1 MYVHEHQAKEILA
14 RRGVAVPRGRLVSSA
29 RDTRVAAEELGGE
42 AVVKAQIHAGGRGK
56 AGGIRVAPSPEE
68 AAALYERMIGS
79 RLVTG
84 QTGPSGRR
92 VRRVYL
98 EERLS
103 ADRELYAAL
112 SVDRG
117 SGRVVIRASGDGGMD
132 VEGKGAMSSITVDPA
147 MGPAAFA
154 LRDLAAGIGL
164 SGSLAASF
172 SSMATMLYDAFVG
185 LDCSLIEINPLA
197 VVGERVV
204 ALDAKM
210 AFDDNAL
217 YRHPDIAE
225 LRDIEEEETEEFEA
239 LKYGLSYVKLD
250 GSVGCLVNGA
260 GLAMAT
266 LDAVTAAGGLPAN
279 FLDLGGGASEEAVR
293 RAFELLAEDGRAKAA
308 LVNVFGGI
316 VRCDAV
322 ARGVK
327 AAIAATGTGIPVV
340 VRFAG
345 NRAAEGRA
353 EMAALGARARFAS
366 SLQEAAAMAV
376 ETAGA
381 R

>member
-1 MYVHEHQAKEILA
+1 MYVHEHQAKDILA

-29 RDTRVAAEELGGE
+29 RDTRVAAEELGGQ

-154 LRDLAAGIGL
+154 LRDLAAEIGL

-217 YRHPDIAE
+217 YRHPEIAE

-239 LKYGLSYVKLD
+239 SKYGLSYVKLD

-266 LDAVTAAGGLPAN
+266 LDAVTAAGGRPAN

-293 RAFELLAEDGRAKAA
+293 RAFELLVEDGRAKAA

-327 AAIAATGTGIPVV
+327 AAIAATGTGIPVI

-353 EMAALGARARFAS
+353 EMEALGARARFAS